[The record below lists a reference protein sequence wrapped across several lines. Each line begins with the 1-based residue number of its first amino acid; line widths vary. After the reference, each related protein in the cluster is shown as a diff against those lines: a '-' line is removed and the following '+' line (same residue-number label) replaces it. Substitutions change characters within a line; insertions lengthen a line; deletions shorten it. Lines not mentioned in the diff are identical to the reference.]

1 MSEKNRYNNTKI
13 YKLVDKINQFYYIG
27 STTDLLCKR
36 LYQHKISSNRKQEQK
51 VYKYFNSIGWD
62 NAKIIL
68 IEELCLK
75 NRNEQMR
82 EENRHI
88 EMYIKDE
95 KCLNSIRSFQS
106 EEAQKEYK
114 EKLEQRKSEIFT
126 CECGVKL
133 NKSRNRLEH
142 IRSNK
147 HREFMTNKI
156 EEDFKNMY

>member
-36 LYQHKISSNRKQEQK
+36 LYQHKISSNRNQEQK

-75 NRNEQMR
+75 
-82 EENRHI
+82 
-88 EMYIKDE
+88 K
-95 KCLNSIRSFQS
+95 
-106 EEAQKEYK
+106 
-114 EKLEQRKSEIFT
+114 
-126 CECGVKL
+126 
-133 NKSRNRLEH
+133 
-142 IRSNK
+142 
-147 HREFMTNKI
+147 
-156 EEDFKNMY
+156 